1 LSKSQHRGGL
11 TGDIRE
17 LKLYK
22 YLPSWAS
29 MSGFYAMKIEAKCL
43 HTYLITTL
51 TGTGGKVQDKFLDDH
66 PFYFRKTKCRDS
78 TTKAQKV
85 YPESH

>member
-1 LSKSQHRGGL
+1 
-11 TGDIRE
+11 
-17 LKLYK
+17 
-22 YLPSWAS
+22 
-29 MSGFYAMKIEAKCL
+29 MSGFYAMKTEAKCL

-78 TTKAQKV
+78 TTKHKKCTLNLIKTMGGCTRIFMLSRV
-85 YPESH
+85 NLRL